1 VKAALVLAIVFCSA
15 AHANVWRNAI
25 DQGSPDVHQDIYDSA
40 MREGDS
46 LTLQATSQSTSRD
59 NVRSLVNQAV
69 MSYRKASEA
78 KPEMAEPYFKLGRLL
93 YSFYFE
99 CTDSAALYSH
109 PSLLCDNPDKFDAPH
124 ARQIIAA
131 WDAFEAR
138 APLDPR
144 VSVERNNAGVD
155 SDFNLLFHRAVLH
168 TRLAGEDK
176 VKPDEATA
184 ELQAATK
191 EYEKILARTDAP
203 DETILSNLAET
214 YMMLGNLDLSIDT
227 YRQALRNNRNTETMY
242 GLAVALDRDERGDQA
257 KDVIVAQGM
266 QAMNEFSKRVG
277 SHITFFVPKGEEN
290 YYFALAYEA
299 FGLNDSAIAY
309 WKKFIDSGAHPE
321 FQPRAKAHLAPLLR
335 AQTRKSV
342 NIETPWRDF
351 IP

>member
-1 VKAALVLAIVFCSA
+1 MKALLLVLALA
-15 AHANVWRNAI
+15 ATASANVWRHAI
-25 DQGSPDVHQDIYDSA
+25 EQGSPDVHQDVYDA
-40 MREGDS
+40 EMRDGDS
-46 LTLQATSQSTSRD
+46 LTLQATSQSSSRD
-59 NVRSLVNQAV
+59 NVRTLVNQAA

-78 KPEMAEPYFKLGRLL
+78 KPEMAEPHYKLGRLL

-99 CTDSAALYSH
+99 CTDAVVLQVH
-109 PSLLCDNPDKFDAPH
+109 PSLLCDDQRRFDAVH

-144 VSVERNNAGVD
+144 VSVERNNAGID

-168 TRLAGEDK
+168 TRLAGEKD
-176 VKPDEATA
+176 VKAPEATA

-191 EYEKILARTDAP
+191 DYEKILARTDAP

-242 GLAVALDRDERGDQA
+242 GLAVALDRDERSDQA
-257 KDVIVAQGM
+257 KDVILAQGM
-266 QAMNEFSKRVG
+266 QSLTEFQKRVSG
-277 SHITFFVPKGEEN
+277 NITFFVPSGEEN
-290 YYFALAYEA
+290 YYYALAFEA

-309 WKKFIDSGAHPE
+309 WKLYIKSNAHPE
-321 FQPRAKAHLAPLLR
+321 YQPRARAHLAPLLR

>member
-1 VKAALVLAIVFCSA
+1 MRALLLLVVLAA
-15 AHANVWRNAI
+15 TADANVWRHAI
-25 DQGSPDVHQDIYDSA
+25 EQGSPDIHQDVYDA
-40 MREGDS
+40 EMRDGDS
-46 LTLQATSQSTSRD
+46 LTLQATSQSSSRD
-59 NVRSLVNQAV
+59 NVRTLVNQAA

-78 KPEMAEPYFKLGRLL
+78 KPEMAEPYYKLGRLL

-99 CTDSAALYSH
+99 CTDTAVLQVH
-109 PSLLCDNPDKFDAPH
+109 PSLLCDDPNKFDAPH
-124 ARQIIAA
+124 AKQIIAA
-131 WDAFEAR
+131 WDAFEKY

-144 VSVERNNAGVD
+144 VSVERNNAGID

-168 TRLAGEDK
+168 TRLAGEIQI
-176 VKPDEATA
+176 KPADATA

-191 EYEKILARTDAP
+191 DYEKILARTDAP

-257 KDVIVAQGM
+257 KDVILAQGI
-266 QAMNEFSKRVG
+266 QAMNEFRKRVV
-277 SHITFFVPKGEEN
+277 SHITFFVPDGEQH

-299 FGLNDSAIAY
+299 FGLHDSAIES
-309 WKKFIDSGAHPE
+309 WKLYIKSGAHPE
-321 FQPRAKAHLAPLLR
+321 FQPRARAHLAPLLR